1 MNIDWGEAS
10 AAAGLVTLI
19 AGALAWIFLPRCRD
33 FIWHVLKDD
42 PSQFDELRRASQ
54 ARDTEVFASKVREVL
69 SSELE
74 SLEIAARLADSHE
87 DSIRFVRESILQQGK
102 ELQQLPAIAS
112 AMTAISQTMKE
123 IHIEVQEHGKRFERW
138 DGYMEGLQEWDG
150 RERRTRSRRKSE

>member
-1 MNIDWGEAS
+1 MNINWGEAS

-42 PSQFDELRRASQ
+42 PAAFDELRRASLQ
-54 ARDTEVFASKVREVL
+54 RDTDHFNALVREAL

-74 SLEIAARLADSHE
+74 SLEVAARLADSHD
-87 DSIRFVRESILQQGK
+87 DSIRFVRESIMQQGK
-102 ELQQLPAIAS
+102 ELQQLPNIAN
-112 AMTAISQTMKE
+112 AMTAISKTMEK
-123 IHIEVQEHGKRFERW
+123 IHMEVQEHGKRFERW

-150 RERRTRSRRKSE
+150 RERRTRTRRKSE